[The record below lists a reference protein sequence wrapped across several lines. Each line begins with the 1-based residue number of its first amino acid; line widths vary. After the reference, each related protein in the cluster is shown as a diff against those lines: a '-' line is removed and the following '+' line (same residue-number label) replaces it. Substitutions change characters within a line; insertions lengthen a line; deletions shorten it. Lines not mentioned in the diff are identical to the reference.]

1 MPSNP
6 SAERLIADL
15 RTLATIGRKGQ
26 GLYRRAFSEQ
36 DLEARLWVKARME
49 EAGLETSLDSFGNLI
64 GYTPGC
70 ERYVL
75 IGSHTDTVPNGGWL
89 DGALGVMAGLEVA
102 RVMPPGRETGVAV
115 ISFSDE
121 EGRFCPL
128 LGSQL
133 FCGHLSPQSALGLVD
148 ESGTALADARAQIG
162 LSGDTVL
169 RLDPSRH
176 VAYLELHIEQGPLLE
191 HEGLEIGIVS
201 DIVGIARARVR
212 LRGQADHAGTTPM
225 ALRRDAA
232 RGAYLFAEEFHRFC
246 SEAAESGSVWNLGGI
261 RAEPGAFNVVAERAE
276 ILVEFRS
283 SSSDS
288 IRLVQRQIPILAQ
301 AAAQA
306 TRTDVEIL
314 PAGAVAPVEMSA
326 WVTEVMAR
334 AATALGFRP
343 KPMVSGAG
351 HDAMTMAPHV
361 PTAMLFIPSLGG
373 RSHTPEEHSTD
384 GALAAG
390 LAVLSATADELL
402 AQEIQL
408 EAVR

>member
-1 MPSNP
+1 
-6 SAERLIADL
+6 
-15 RTLATIGRKGQ
+15 
-26 GLYRRAFSEQ
+26 
-36 DLEARLWVKARME
+36 
-49 EAGLETSLDSFGNLI
+49 
-64 GYTPGC
+64 
-70 ERYVL
+70 
-75 IGSHTDTVPNGGWL
+75 
-89 DGALGVMAGLEVA
+89 
-102 RVMPPGRETGVAV
+102 
-115 ISFSDE
+115 
-121 EGRFCPL
+121 
-128 LGSQL
+128 
-133 FCGHLSPQSALGLVD
+133 
-148 ESGTALADARAQIG
+148 
-162 LSGDTVL
+162 
-169 RLDPSRH
+169 
-176 VAYLELHIEQGPLLE
+176 
-191 HEGLEIGIVS
+191 
-201 DIVGIARARVR
+201 
-212 LRGQADHAGTTPM
+212 M

-232 RGAYLFAEEFHRFC
+232 RAAYLFAEEFHRFC

-288 IRLVQRQIPILAQ
+288 IRLVQGQIPILAQ
-301 AAAQA
+301 AVAQA

-314 PAGAVAPVEMSA
+314 PAGHVAPVEMSA

-361 PTAMLFIPSLGG
+361 PTAMLFIPSLDG

-390 LAVLSATADELL
+390 LAVLSTTADELL